1 MLAQVVVVGVTFLFV
16 GVFVGTFCQSAIST
30 EGVSIPCRGTEL
42 PTPAPAKEKPGTW
55 AGSGKLSGFN
65 WFTCFCG
72 PSTSPAQR
80 GELPLVGCALGEPT
94 GGGAGAGRGGAA
106 SYHTTPLGNITQQSV
121 SAARITRSGKAPGEP
136 NVGGGAGPWH
146 TGASA
151 ATRPAGMVAVVLPW
165 ASWPCARGWA
175 VGCEHRQPVCGP
187 APAIC
192 RSAWRSCAGSSRVPD
207 LP

>member
-1 MLAQVVVVGVTFLFV
+1 MFLRRVTTTPCARSDASMRAGRVLA
-16 GVFVGTFCQSAIST
+16 VGTTTRRSCGQLRFRCF
-30 EGVSIPCRGTEL
+30 
-42 PTPAPAKEKPGTW
+42 
-55 AGSGKLSGFN
+55 AGRA
-65 WFTCFCG
+65 
-72 PSTSPAQR
+72 TSKVQR

-106 SYHTTPLGNITQQSV
+106 SYHTTPLGNITQQSE

-151 ATRPAGMVAVVLPW
+151 APQPAGTVAVVLPW
-165 ASWPCARGWA
+165 ASWPCAMHRA
-175 VGCEHRQPVCGP
+175 VGCERQQPVCGP

-192 RSAWRSCAGSSRVPD
+192 HSAWRSCAAASRVPD